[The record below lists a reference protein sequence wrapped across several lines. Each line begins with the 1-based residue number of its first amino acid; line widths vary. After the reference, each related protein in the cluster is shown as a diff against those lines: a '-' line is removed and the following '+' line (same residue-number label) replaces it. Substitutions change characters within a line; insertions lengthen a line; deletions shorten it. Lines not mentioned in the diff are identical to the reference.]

1 MRRLFTVLIL
11 LFPLHAY
18 AQKGSHDGHMMH
30 NGQRPANTGNGPA
43 ARPVQSGQ
51 GAFAAIQE
59 IVELLENDP
68 STDWSKVNIDAL
80 RQHLIDM
87 NKVTLSAVVKSEAI
101 AGGMRFT
108 VSGEGFVRDSIR
120 RMVTAHAATMND
132 ANGWTFAAE
141 EISNG
146 AVLTVRVPVKDA
158 EKLRGLGFFG
168 VMTRGMHHQQHHLM
182 IARGG
187 HPHH

>member
-1 MRRLFTVLIL
+1 MLRMIAVLIL

-30 NGQRPANTGNGPA
+30 NGKRSVDTGNGPT
-43 ARPVQSGQ
+43 ARPMQPGQ

-59 IVELLENDP
+59 IVEILENDP

-87 NKVTLSAVVKSEAI
+87 NNVTLNAIVKSEAI

-108 VSGEGFVRDSIR
+108 VNGIGLVRDSIR

-132 ANGWTFAAE
+132 VDGWTFAAAQ
-141 EISNG
+141 IDDG
-146 AVLTVRVPVKDA
+146 AILTVRVPAKDTQ
-158 EKLRGLGFFG
+158 KLRGLGFLG
-168 VMTRGMHHQQHHLM
+168 VMTHGMHHQQHHLM

-187 HPHH
+187 NPHH